1 MQKNVEERLFYVQK
15 NVSLHVNYVQK
26 NVFKHHFYVQKNVST
41 IMERHVLQQLKE
53 WKERKDRKPLIV
65 KANPDLQAVRLSML
79 PYKQQE
85 QLFCVPLYVI

>member
-1 MQKNVEERLFYVQK
+1 MERL
-15 NVSLHVNYVQK
+15 
-26 NVFKHHFYVQKNVST
+26 
-41 IMERHVLQQLKE
+41 VLQQFKE